1 MQKNTLIKMKL
12 QDVNIV
18 VEDKPWTSVIFIN
31 AKGKA
36 LQIKCT
42 GVLIIRFS
50 LNFQNFQNPKLTAQ
64 KSKYCIQ

>member
-1 MQKNTLIKMKL
+1 MRKNTLIKMKL
-12 QDVNIV
+12 QDLNIV

-42 GVLIIRFS
+42 GFLF
-50 LNFQNFQNPKLTAQ
+50 
-64 KSKYCIQ
+64 

>member
-1 MQKNTLIKMKL
+1 MYEFGALFCVMWFWMENCKNVMQKNTLIKMKL

-42 GVLIIRFS
+42 GFLF
-50 LNFQNFQNPKLTAQ
+50 
-64 KSKYCIQ
+64 